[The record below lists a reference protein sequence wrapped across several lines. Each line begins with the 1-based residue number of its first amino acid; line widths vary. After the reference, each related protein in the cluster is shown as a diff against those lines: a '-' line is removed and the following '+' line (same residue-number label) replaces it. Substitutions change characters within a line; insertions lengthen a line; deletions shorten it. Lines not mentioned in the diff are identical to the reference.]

1 MNLLKKNYI
10 FSDIDS
16 LKGVGKKIKTYL
28 KKKKI
33 EKINDL
39 LWNLPYSSTDRS
51 NLVNLNKLEIG
62 KILTCKV
69 KVRKYSFP
77 RIRNLPNKITCEDET
92 GSIELVYFNS
102 KEGYLKKI
110 LPMESWVIISGKVG
124 YYKNKYQMT
133 NPAYV
138 TNIENI
144 DYVKKNIPKYSLT
157 DGISEKIY
165 RKLIEQV
172 LLKLPTIDEWY
183 DKEFII
189 SNNLKSW
196 NESIKELHNYNKEK
210 DLNSNYYRRLVFDE
224 IMSNLIVL
232 SHNRKQI
239 FKFKKKPKIFDN
251 KYSSKILSN
260 LNFNLTKGQI
270 KIIND
275 INFDLKNNEKMFR
288 LLQGDVGS
296 GKTIIA
302 LITASNVIES
312 KYQCALMAP
321 TEILAKQHYELCTKL
336 FKNTSIKIAFLSG
349 KTDYKRKKLFIKI

>member
-1 MNLLKKNYI
+1 MSGMIKNLL
-10 FSDIDS
+10 S
-16 LKGVGKKIKTYL
+16 
-28 KKKKI
+28 
-33 EKINDL
+33 
-39 LWNLPYSSTDRS
+39 
-51 NLVNLNKLEIG
+51 
-62 KILTCKV
+62 
-69 KVRKYSFP
+69 
-77 RIRNLPNKITCEDET
+77 
-92 GSIELVYFNS
+92 
-102 KEGYLKKI
+102 
-110 LPMESWVIISGKVG
+110 
-124 YYKNKYQMT
+124 
-133 NPAYV
+133 A
-138 TNIENI
+138 
-144 DYVKKNIPKYSLT
+144 
-157 DGISEKIY
+157 
-165 RKLIEQV
+165 
-172 LLKLPTIDEWY
+172 
-183 DKEFII
+183 
-189 SNNLKSW
+189 NNLKSW

-312 KYQCALMAP
+312 KVSMCLNG
-321 TEILAKQHYELCTKL
+321 T
-336 FKNTSIKIAFLSG
+336 NRNSG
-349 KTDYKRKKLFIKI
+349 EATL